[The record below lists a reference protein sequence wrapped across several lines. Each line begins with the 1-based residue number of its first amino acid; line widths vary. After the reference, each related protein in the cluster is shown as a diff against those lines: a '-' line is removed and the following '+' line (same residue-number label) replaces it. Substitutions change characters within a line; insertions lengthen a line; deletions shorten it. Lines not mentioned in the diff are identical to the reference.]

1 MLDSNATRRCN
12 PVVLPSL
19 PFRSPP
25 SSIVVTLLRSLALLG
40 AVLCVFAWAAVG
52 EDAALVTV
60 AAQRYGAG
68 GAGAIREW
76 RALLSALRGQNE
88 ADQLRRVNDFVNRRI
103 RFAEDLAVWQQVDY
117 WATPVESLGRGMGDC
132 EDYVIAKYFS
142 LRELGVPTAKLRLI
156 YVRARIGG
164 PHSSVTQAHMVLG
177 YFATPQAVPLVLDN
191 LLGEIRPATLR
202 TDLAPVFSFNGDG
215 VYAGA
220 ATTPVE
226 RITRWKELLLR
237 MQAEGYSP

>member
-1 MLDSNATRRCN
+1 M
-12 PVVLPSL
+12 LPSL
-19 PFRSPP
+19 LPRSPP
-25 SSIVVTLLRSLALLG
+25 SSIAVTVLRSLALLG
-40 AVLCVFAWAAVG
+40 ALLGLFAWANVG
-52 EDAALVTV
+52 EDSALVAL

-76 RALLSALRGQNE
+76 RALVSGLKGQNE

-103 RFAEDLAVWQQVDY
+103 RFAEDIVVWRQEDY
-117 WATPVESLGRGMGDC
+117 WATPIESLGRGLGDC

-191 LLGEIRPATLR
+191 LLGEIRPANQR
-202 TDLAPVFSFNGDG
+202 PDLVPVFSFNGDG

-220 ATTPVE
+220 ATAPVE
-226 RITRWKELLLR
+226 RITRWKELLQR
-237 MQAEGYSP
+237 MQAEGYLP

>member
-1 MLDSNATRRCN
+1 MLF
-12 PVVLPSL
+12 SL
-19 PFRSPP
+19 LSRSSP
-25 SSIVVTLLRSLALLG
+25 SSIAATLLRRLALLG
-40 AVLCVFAWAAVG
+40 ALLCLFAWAAVG
-52 EDAALVTV
+52 EDAALVAV

-68 GAGAIREW
+68 GAGAVREW
-76 RALLSALRGQNE
+76 RALLSSLRGQSE

-103 RFAEDLAVWQQVDY
+103 RFAEDSVVWQQADY
-117 WATPVESLGRGMGDC
+117 WATPVESLGRGLGDC

-156 YVRARIGG
+156 YARARIGG

-191 LLGEIRPATLR
+191 LLGEIRPATQR

>member
-1 MLDSNATRRCN
+1 MLDSVATHRCN
-12 PVVLPSL
+12 PVVLLSQL
-19 PFRSPP
+19 FRSPL
-25 SSIVVTLLRSLALLG
+25 SSIAATLLRPLALLG
-40 AVLCVFAWAAVG
+40 ALLCLFAWAAVG
-52 EDAALVTV
+52 EDAALVAL
-60 AAQRYGAG
+60 AAQRYGSG

-76 RALLSALRGQNE
+76 RVLLSSLRGQNE
-88 ADQLRRVNDFVNRRI
+88 GDQLRRVNDFVNRRI
-103 RFAEDLAVWQQVDY
+103 RFAEDSAVWQQADY
-117 WATPVESLGRGMGDC
+117 WATPVESLGRGLGDC

-142 LRELGVPTAKLRLI
+142 LRELGVPTVKLRLI

-191 LLGEIRPATLR
+191 LLGEIRPATQR

-220 ATTPVE
+220 ATSPVE